1 MRRLFMAPSGLVEPA
16 TKSGW
21 VFTFGSLK
29 GRSVRPR
36 KGYHKAACDASP
48 CCVPFMKKIT
58 ERALMGA

>member
-1 MRRLFMAPSGLVEPA
+1 LFTALSGLVEPA
-16 TKSGW
+16 AKSGG

-29 GRSVRPR
+29 GRPVRPK
-36 KGYHKAACDASP
+36 KGYHKSACDASP